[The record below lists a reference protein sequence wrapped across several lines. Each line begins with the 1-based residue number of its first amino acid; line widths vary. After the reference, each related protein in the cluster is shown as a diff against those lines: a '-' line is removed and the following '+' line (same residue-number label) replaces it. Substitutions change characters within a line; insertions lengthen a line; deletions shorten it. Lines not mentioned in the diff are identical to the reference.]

1 MLKVLKYFAN
11 DLKKFKKEY
20 LFIIFGVVA
29 TATATVFTAHIIK
42 PILDNIFIEKN
53 REMLFIIP
61 FFLVLIYSIKS
72 LGRYLQGYF
81 TAFIGEKIVMD
92 LRNRMLDKILSFDFE
107 YINSIRNGELI
118 SRINNDIFRVK
129 YIVSEMIP
137 EFLREA
143 VTIFALIIYV
153 IYQNPILAFYTLV
166 ILPATFYPLT
176 LLAKK
181 MKATSI
187 FAQEKNADIVS
198 KLNELFNNIEIIK
211 AHSTENYELN
221 DFQEENNKLFQITMR
236 GVKIFQFVSPMME
249 IYSSFSIA
257 LVIIFG
263 GTAVIDG
270 EMSVGTFFAFLTA
283 VGLLFDPIKKI
294 SAIFN
299 KMQDGISATERIIKF
314 LDINSK
320 IIDGDEV
327 LDKIKTIEF
336 KNVSFE
342 FQDKLI
348 LQNINFK
355 IQSGDKIAFVGE
367 SGGGKS
373 TILNLILRF
382 YDVKSGEILINGI
395 NIKKYK
401 IASLR
406 NQISFLSQRVYI
418 FNDTVLKNVAY
429 GSNEKDI
436 NKEKVILALK
446 TAEAWDFVEKM
457 EFGLNTVLNEFGTNL
472 SGGQRQR
479 IALARAFYKNSS
491 LIILDEAT
499 SSLDN
504 KIEKM
509 VLNNIDKVLKNKILI
524 TVAHRQSAIQH
535 SDKLIKFNNGQII

>member
-1 MLKVLKYFAN
+1 
-11 DLKKFKKEY
+11 
-20 LFIIFGVVA
+20 
-29 TATATVFTAHIIK
+29 
-42 PILDNIFIEKN
+42 
-53 REMLFIIP
+53 
-61 FFLVLIYSIKS
+61 
-72 LGRYLQGYF
+72 
-81 TAFIGEKIVMD
+81 
-92 LRNRMLDKILSFDFE
+92 
-107 YINSIRNGELI
+107 
-118 SRINNDIFRVK
+118 
-129 YIVSEMIP
+129 
-137 EFLREA
+137 
-143 VTIFALIIYV
+143 
-153 IYQNPILAFYTLV
+153 
-166 ILPATFYPLT
+166 
-176 LLAKK
+176 
-181 MKATSI
+181 
-187 FAQEKNADIVS
+187 
-198 KLNELFNNIEIIK
+198 
-211 AHSTENYELN
+211 
-221 DFQEENNKLFQITMR
+221 
-236 GVKIFQFVSPMME
+236 
-249 IYSSFSIA
+249 
-257 LVIIFG
+257 VIIFG

-294 SAIFN
+294 STIFN

-327 LDKIKTIEF
+327 LKQIKIIEF

>member
-53 REMLFIIP
+53 RDMLLIIP

-92 LRNRMLDKILSFDFE
+92 LRNRMLDKILGFDFE

-118 SRINNDIFRVK
+118 SRINNDIFRVR

-327 LDKIKTIEF
+327 LKQIKIIEF

>member
-181 MKATSI
+181 
-187 FAQEKNADIVS
+187 
-198 KLNELFNNIEIIK
+198 
-211 AHSTENYELN
+211 
-221 DFQEENNKLFQITMR
+221 
-236 GVKIFQFVSPMME
+236 
-249 IYSSFSIA
+249 
-257 LVIIFG
+257 
-263 GTAVIDG
+263 
-270 EMSVGTFFAFLTA
+270 
-283 VGLLFDPIKKI
+283 IKKWI
-294 SAIFN
+294 S
-299 KMQDGISATERIIKF
+299 
-314 LDINSK
+314 
-320 IIDGDEV
+320 
-327 LDKIKTIEF
+327 
-336 KNVSFE
+336 
-342 FQDKLI
+342 
-348 LQNINFK
+348 
-355 IQSGDKIAFVGE
+355 
-367 SGGGKS
+367 
-373 TILNLILRF
+373 
-382 YDVKSGEILINGI
+382 
-395 NIKKYK
+395 
-401 IASLR
+401 
-406 NQISFLSQRVYI
+406 
-418 FNDTVLKNVAY
+418 
-429 GSNEKDI
+429 
-436 NKEKVILALK
+436 
-446 TAEAWDFVEKM
+446 
-457 EFGLNTVLNEFGTNL
+457 
-472 SGGQRQR
+472 
-479 IALARAFYKNSS
+479 
-491 LIILDEAT
+491 
-499 SSLDN
+499 
-504 KIEKM
+504 
-509 VLNNIDKVLKNKILI
+509 
-524 TVAHRQSAIQH
+524 
-535 SDKLIKFNNGQII
+535 